1 MDTAY
6 AVALLVCA
14 VVSAVVA
21 VVSWRRRPAAGASGM
36 ALLGIAMLVWSF
48 AAANAVSWSETATSG
63 SGVRFWLLLTYAGTL
78 AFPVAVM
85 ILALQYTNRG
95 ALLTPRTYVL
105 LAAEPVATVLILATD
120 PFHKLFFGGQEL
132 TATLSHGGPW
142 FWINAAY
149 SIGLIAVAVVLLGRE
164 MDLTVGQRMYRAQT
178 GTMIVALV
186 IPSIALYL
194 SIEGLSPVP
203 EIDLTPLAFILTGL
217 LLAFAL
223 LRLGLFTLIPIARDQ
238 LVEEMHEG
246 VVVFDAADKIVDI
259 NPAALRLL
267 KLTNDCLGKNA
278 RDVLSERKELAVALQ
293 AGVRSVEF
301 QTDGDPARFVEV
313 SAAAVREDKSE
324 ERIATLLTLRDIT
337 DRKSD
342 QLLLAESEQRLARV
356 LEGAN
361 LGAWD
366 WNLETDHVDFNE
378 RWFEMLGY
386 GPSEL
391 PHSLATWE
399 LLMHP
404 DDAEMAM
411 AAVQAHIDG
420 ETPQYECTHRL
431 RTKSGEWRW
440 ILDRGRTV
448 AFSPSGKPIR
458 MAGTHLDVTERVLI
472 EQALRHNEALLA
484 GLAEATQHLLAGTS
498 LADSDVAS
506 ALACLGE
513 AAAVDR
519 VYIFEHESGDGRGF
533 ISQRVEWSRNGTE
546 SQINNPDLQHVP
558 WDDIAPR
565 WYDTFVVDGFIAGD
579 VADFPQDERSVLDP
593 QGILSLLVLPI
604 WSADRLWGFVGF
616 DMCASLRTWEPSEIA
631 LLRAMSNS
639 LGAAIERQRL
649 AAVEH
654 EQRVFAET
662 LRDAAAAVN
671 STLDF
676 DGLLDRVFESLSRV
690 VECDSASLMLYDPA
704 DGTVR
709 VVRSSDYAPRFG
721 DDEIVESPS
730 RRLSESP
737 ILQRMVDTRQSV
749 VAAEAKAEPI
759 WTHGDASASGGSY
772 VASPIFIDDEPTGFL
787 IIGSVKSGHFAQ
799 KHAEQLGAL
808 ANQAAVAIDKSRL
821 HERLRQLATTDV
833 LTGLLNRRGFAHLAE
848 HVIANARRSGRPTA
862 VAVVDVDHFKLVN
875 DRYGHTV
882 GDKVLGAVAACCL
895 SHVRSIDVVA
905 RFGGDEFVI
914 LLPESDGQA
923 ANIIAE
929 RIRRVMSDSP
939 TLSFDDTR
947 VNVSVCVGVAS
958 QLGPDTNLDVLLSA
972 ADNAL
977 YAAKEAG
984 RNRVV
989 MA

>member
-1 MDTAY
+1 MS
-6 AVALLVCA
+6 LLA
-14 VVSAVVA
+14 IS
-21 VVSWRRRPAAGASGM
+21 
-36 ALLGIAMLVWSF
+36 MLVWAF
-48 AAANAVSWSETATSG
+48 AAANAVSWSEAATSG

-85 ILALQYTNRG
+85 VMALQYTNRG
-95 ALLTPRTYVL
+95 ALLTPRTYIL

-164 MDLTVGQRMYRAQT
+164 IDLTVGRRIYRAQT
-178 GTMIVALV
+178 GTMIVALI

-203 EIDLTPLAFILTGL
+203 DIDLTPLSFILTGF

-246 VVVFDAADKIVDI
+246 VVVFDAADNIVDI

-267 KLTNDCLGKNA
+267 ELTNDCLGKNA
-278 RDVLSERKELAVALQ
+278 HQVLSGRKEMAVALQ

-301 QTDGDPARFVEV
+301 QTESDPARFVEV
-313 SAAAVREDKSE
+313 SAAAVREDRSE
-324 ERIATLLTLRDIT
+324 ERIATLLTLRDVT
-337 DRKSD
+337 ERKND
-342 QLLLAESEQRLARV
+342 QMSLAESEQRLARV

-366 WNLETDHVDFNE
+366 WNLETDRVDFNE

-386 GPSEL
+386 ASSEL

-420 ETPQYECTHRL
+420 ETSQYECTHRL
-431 RTKSGEWRW
+431 RAKSGEWRW

-448 AFSPSGKPIR
+448 AFSSSGKPIR

-472 EQALRHNEALLA
+472 EQALRHNEALLS
-484 GLAEATQHLLAGTS
+484 GLAEATQHLLAGAS
-498 LADSDVAS
+498 LADSDVAA

-519 VYIFEHESGDGRGF
+519 VYIFEHESGEGRGF
-533 ISQRVEWSRNGTE
+533 CSQRVEWTRGNTE
-546 SQINNPDLQHVP
+546 AQINNPDLQHVS

-565 WYDTFVVDGFIAGD
+565 WYDTFVVDGFIAGN
-579 VADFPQDERSVLDP
+579 VADFPQDERLLLEP

-616 DMCASLRTWEPSEIA
+616 DMCASLRIWEPSEIA
-631 LLRAMSNS
+631 LLRAMANS
-639 LGAAIERQRL
+639 LGAAIDRQRL
-649 AAVEH
+649 AVSEH
-654 EQRVFAET
+654 EQRVFAEG

-676 DGLLDRVFESLSRV
+676 DGLLDRIFESLVRV
-690 VECDSASLMLYDPA
+690 VECESASVMLLEPA
-704 DGTVR
+704 DGSVR
-709 VVRSSDYAPRFG
+709 VVRSPGYARHFG
-721 DDEIVESPS
+721 DTATEELPP
-730 RRLSESP
+730 RRVSETAT
-737 ILQRMVDTRQSV
+737 LKRMFHTRQPIVVVDADVEPMWAHDDALVSV
-749 VAAEAKAEPI
+749 R
-759 WTHGDASASGGSY
+759 SY
-772 VASPIFIDDEPTGFL
+772 VAAPIFIDDEPIGFL
-787 IIGSVKSGHFAQ
+787 TLESAVPGRFEE
-799 KHAEQLGAL
+799 KHAQQVSAL
-808 ANQAAVAIDKSRL
+808 ANQAAAAIDKSRL
-821 HERLRQLATTDV
+821 HERLRQLAITDT
-833 LTGLLNRRGFAHLAE
+833 LTGVFNRRGFAQLAE
-848 HVIANARRSGRPTA
+848 HVIASAKRSRRSTA
-862 VAVVDVDHFKLVN
+862 VAVVDVDHFKTVN

-882 GDKVLGAVAACCL
+882 GDKVLCTVAACCL
-895 SHVRSIDVVA
+895 NHVRAVDVVA

-914 LLPESDGQA
+914 LFPETDGEE
-923 ANIIAE
+923 ANLVAE
-929 RIRRVMSDSP
+929 RICKAIFTGSP
-939 TLSFDDTR
+939 AFVSLGVR
-947 VNVSVCVGVAS
+947 VNVSVCVGVAA
-958 QLGPDTNLDVLLSA
+958 QLGPDTDLDLLLTT

-989 MA
+989 MV